1 MLNELKL
8 VYNIGIQE
16 KWIEIKFN
24 FFFFQK
30 IYFEIYEFVMKK
42 NKIEKVL
49 SDVLMMRVKVLDR

>member
-8 VYNIGIQE
+8 DYNIGIQE
-16 KWIEIKFN
+16 KWQKQNLI
-24 FFFFQK
+24 FFFQK

>member
-8 VYNIGIQE
+8 VYNIGVQD
-16 KWIEIKFN
+16 KWQRWNLI
-24 FFFFQK
+24 FFFQK

>member
-8 VYNIGIQE
+8 VYNIGVQE
-16 KWIEIKFN
+16 KWQRQNLI
-24 FFFFQK
+24 FFFQK

>member
-8 VYNIGIQE
+8 VYNIGVQE
-16 KWIEIKFN
+16 KWQRQNLI
-24 FFFFQK
+24 FFFQK

-42 NKIEKVL
+42 NKIEEVL

>member
-16 KWIEIKFN
+16 KWQRWNLI
-24 FFFFQK
+24 FFFQK

-42 NKIEKVL
+42 KIEKVL
-49 SDVLMMRVKVLDR
+49 SDVLMMRLKVLDR